1 MPDPFAHLLVSAF
14 DRNGIQQREY
24 IQQLNS
30 IIKMKKYTTPVL
42 SQYNFAT
49 EGLMNLVSLPAGG
62 GSHTTPGG
70 AQTFEKQF
78 SIWGDD
84 QAADESDDMDFNSTG
99 IF

>member
-1 MPDPFAHLLVSAF
+1 
-14 DRNGIQQREY
+14 
-24 IQQLNS
+24 
-30 IIKMKKYTTPVL
+30 MKKYTTPVL
-42 SQYNFAT
+42 TQYNVAT
-49 EGLMNLVSLPAGG
+49 EGMMMLASLPAGG

>member
-1 MPDPFAHLLVSAF
+1 
-14 DRNGIQQREY
+14 
-24 IQQLNS
+24 
-30 IIKMKKYTTPVL
+30 MKKYTTPVL
-42 SQYNFAT
+42 TQYNIAT
-49 EGLMNLVSLPAGG
+49 EGMMLTLSNVPTSSSSSQYSGR
-62 GSHTTPGG
+62 

>member
-1 MPDPFAHLLVSAF
+1 
-14 DRNGIQQREY
+14 
-24 IQQLNS
+24 
-30 IIKMKKYTTPVL
+30 MKKYTTPVL
-42 SQYNFAT
+42 TQYNVAT
-49 EGLMNLVSLPAGG
+49 EGLMGMSHIGAGG
-62 GSHTTPGG
+62 SSSQYSGR

>member
-1 MPDPFAHLLVSAF
+1 
-14 DRNGIQQREY
+14 
-24 IQQLNS
+24 
-30 IIKMKKYTTPVL
+30 MKKYTTPVL
-42 SQYNFAT
+42 TQYNVAT
-49 EGLMNLVSLPAGG
+49 EGLMGQSGIPAGG
-62 GSHTTPGG
+62 NGKQTSGG

>member
-1 MPDPFAHLLVSAF
+1 
-14 DRNGIQQREY
+14 
-24 IQQLNS
+24 
-30 IIKMKKYTTPVL
+30 MKKYTTPAL
-42 SQYNFAT
+42 TQYNTAT
-49 EGLMNLVSLPAGG
+49 EGLMTTMSLPTP
-62 GSHTTPGG
+62 GSGSQSSGG

>member
-1 MPDPFAHLLVSAF
+1 
-14 DRNGIQQREY
+14 
-24 IQQLNS
+24 
-30 IIKMKKYTTPVL
+30 MKKYTTPVL
-42 SQYNFAT
+42 TQYNTAT
-49 EGLMNLVSLPAGG
+49 EGLMTAMSLPTP
-62 GSHTTPGG
+62 GSGSQSSGG

>member
-1 MPDPFAHLLVSAF
+1 
-14 DRNGIQQREY
+14 
-24 IQQLNS
+24 
-30 IIKMKKYTTPVL
+30 MKKYTTSVL
-42 SQYNFAT
+42 SQYNVAT
-49 EGLMNLVSLPAGG
+49 EGLMVLSQIGAGG
-62 GSHTTPGG
+62 GSHTNPGG

>member
-1 MPDPFAHLLVSAF
+1 
-14 DRNGIQQREY
+14 
-24 IQQLNS
+24 
-30 IIKMKKYTTPVL
+30 MKKYTTPVL
-42 SQYNFAT
+42 TQYNTAT
-49 EGLMNLVSLPAGG
+49 EGLMTLTSLPTGG
-62 GSHTTPGG
+62 GKQTPGG

>member
-1 MPDPFAHLLVSAF
+1 
-14 DRNGIQQREY
+14 
-24 IQQLNS
+24 
-30 IIKMKKYTTPVL
+30 MKKYTTPVL

>member
-1 MPDPFAHLLVSAF
+1 
-14 DRNGIQQREY
+14 
-24 IQQLNS
+24 
-30 IIKMKKYTTPVL
+30 MKKYTTPVL
-42 SQYNFAT
+42 TQYNVAT
-49 EGLMNLVSLPAGG
+49 EGLMGMSTVPTS
-62 GSHTTPGG
+62 GSSSQSSGG

>member
-1 MPDPFAHLLVSAF
+1 
-14 DRNGIQQREY
+14 
-24 IQQLNS
+24 
-30 IIKMKKYTTPVL
+30 MKKYTTPVL
-42 SQYNFAT
+42 TQYNTAT
-49 EGLMNLVSLPAGG
+49 EGLMTTMSQIGAGG
-62 GSHTTPGG
+62 SGKQTSGG

>member
-1 MPDPFAHLLVSAF
+1 
-14 DRNGIQQREY
+14 
-24 IQQLNS
+24 
-30 IIKMKKYTTPVL
+30 MKKYTTPVL
-42 SQYNFAT
+42 TQYNIAT
-49 EGLMNLVSLPAGG
+49 EGLMGLSGIPAGG
-62 GSHTTPGG
+62 GGQTKPGG

>member
-1 MPDPFAHLLVSAF
+1 
-14 DRNGIQQREY
+14 
-24 IQQLNS
+24 
-30 IIKMKKYTTPVL
+30 MKKYTTPVL
-42 SQYNFAT
+42 TQYNTAT
-49 EGLMNLVSLPAGG
+49 EGLMTTMSLPTP
-62 GSHTTPGG
+62 GSGNQSSGG

>member
-1 MPDPFAHLLVSAF
+1 
-14 DRNGIQQREY
+14 
-24 IQQLNS
+24 
-30 IIKMKKYTTPVL
+30 MKKNTTPVL
-42 SQYNFAT
+42 TQYNTAT
-49 EGLMNLVSLPAGG
+49 EGLMTTMSLPTP
-62 GSHTTPGG
+62 GSGSQSSGG

>member
-1 MPDPFAHLLVSAF
+1 
-14 DRNGIQQREY
+14 
-24 IQQLNS
+24 
-30 IIKMKKYTTPVL
+30 MKKYTTPVL
-42 SQYNFAT
+42 TQYNVAT
-49 EGLMNLVSLPAGG
+49 EGLMGQSNVPTS
-62 GSHTTPGG
+62 GSSSQYSGR

>member
-1 MPDPFAHLLVSAF
+1 
-14 DRNGIQQREY
+14 
-24 IQQLNS
+24 
-30 IIKMKKYTTPVL
+30 MKKYTTPVL
-42 SQYNFAT
+42 TQYNVAT
-49 EGLMNLVSLPAGG
+49 EGLMGLSGMPAGG
-62 GSHTTPGG
+62 GGKQSSGG

>member
-1 MPDPFAHLLVSAF
+1 
-14 DRNGIQQREY
+14 
-24 IQQLNS
+24 
-30 IIKMKKYTTPVL
+30 MKKYTTPVL
-42 SQYNFAT
+42 TQYNVAT
-49 EGLMNLVSLPAGG
+49 EGMMVLSQIDAGG
-62 GSHTTPGG
+62 GGSQKPGG

>member
-1 MPDPFAHLLVSAF
+1 
-14 DRNGIQQREY
+14 
-24 IQQLNS
+24 
-30 IIKMKKYTTPVL
+30 MKKYTTPVL
-42 SQYNFAT
+42 TQYNTAT
-49 EGLMNLVSLPAGG
+49 EGLMTAMSLPTS
-62 GSHTTPGG
+62 GSGSQSSGG

>member
-1 MPDPFAHLLVSAF
+1 
-14 DRNGIQQREY
+14 
-24 IQQLNS
+24 
-30 IIKMKKYTTPVL
+30 MKKYTTPVL
-42 SQYNFAT
+42 TQYNVAT
-49 EGLMNLVSLPAGG
+49 EGMMLTLSTIPTSDSGKQ
-62 GSHTTPGG
+62 SSGG